1 MSGRI
6 VWNHSTHVD
15 GMIKVLEKL
24 ARCDG
29 VKTITP
35 GRIRPVKGTGC
46 PLRFRV
52 SIPVNGGWKVNVR
65 QGRVAQEVFIVT
77 TWERKELQTKLNQL
91 AA

>member
-1 MSGRI
+1 MSGRV

-15 GMIKVLEKL
+15 GMIDVLEKL
-24 ARCDG
+24 AKRAG

-35 GRIRPVKGTGC
+35 GRIRPVKGNGC
-46 PLRFRV
+46 SLRFRV

-65 QGRVAQEVFIVT
+65 RGRMAQEVFVVT
-77 TWERKELQTKLNQL
+77 TWERGKLQETLDEL

>member
-1 MSGRI
+1 MSGRL

-15 GMIKVLEKL
+15 GLIKVLEKL

-29 VKTITP
+29 IKTITP
-35 GRIRPVKGTGC
+35 GRLRPVKGSGC

-52 SIPVNGGWKVNVR
+52 SIPITGGWKVNVR
-65 QGRVAQEVFIVT
+65 AERLAQEVFVVT
-77 TWERKELQTKLNQL
+77 TLDRKELQKKLDQL